1 MSHSGLQSGGDLKL
15 SPPTPDFGP
24 FRSYY
29 ETFFLETYP
38 LVPPCT
44 PHLGKGIPP
53 TPPCTPTPSRLTP
66 PEAPSDFFGFWR
78 PQKRTCTKNCELGIY
93 GEVLEQNLHCGFE
106 TEIPLVGNNSGG
118 FGDQKR
124 TCAGMLSHLACV
136 CAITVAVACIL
147 YVQIIED

>member
-1 MSHSGLQSGGDLKL
+1 MLEYLSQPPGSGFWTLPLIL
-15 SPPTPDFGP
+15 RNNF
-24 FRSYY
+24 FRN
-29 ETFFLETYP
+29 
-38 LVPPCT
+38 VPPCT
-44 PHLGKGIPP
+44 PLYPPLGERHTPHTPLHPP
-53 TPPCTPTPSRLTP
+53 PSRLTP

-93 GEVLEQNLHCGFE
+93 GEVLERNVHGGFE
-106 TEIPLVGNNSGG
+106 TKIPRVGNNSGG